1 MSVMQGGDAGAA
13 SRGRGTCGEL
23 GQGLSFETVFLPE
36 GASELRDTKT
46 VNKQVKSQTEMD
58 CESTALGTVGNT
70 LKTQAIHDQPSR
82 VFFSSF
88 PSSLPSFHK

>member
-1 MSVMQGGDAGAA
+1 MSMMQGGNAGAA

-23 GQGLSFETVFLPE
+23 GQGLSFETVFLPK
-36 GASELRDTKT
+36 GANKLRDTQT

-58 CESTALGTVGNT
+58 CEPTAPGTVGNT
-70 LKTQAIHDQPSR
+70 LKIQAILDQPSR